1 MTVCFVTILIE
12 VFAISIVWTHCW
24 DSVRVKRGSTHGLKE
39 FEKNIL
45 KNEEEK
51 YVGKEKFCRN
61 EINPQYTSPVLVWVI
76 ESQKMPL

>member
-1 MTVCFVTILIE
+1 MTVRCVTILIE

-24 DSVRVKRGSTHGLKE
+24 DSVRVKGGSAYGLRE

-45 KNEEEK
+45 KNEGEK
-51 YVGKEKFCRN
+51 YLRKEKFCRN
-61 EINPQYTSPVLVWVI
+61 EINPQYTSPVLVWVV